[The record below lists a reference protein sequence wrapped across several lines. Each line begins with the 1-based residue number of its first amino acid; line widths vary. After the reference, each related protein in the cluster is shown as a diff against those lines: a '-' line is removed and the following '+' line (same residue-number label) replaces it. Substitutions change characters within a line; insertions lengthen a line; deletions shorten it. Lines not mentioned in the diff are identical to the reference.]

1 MNNFVEQ
8 EMFSL
13 HPFSVVK
20 ASYKNS
26 VYYIA
31 GAYDISMY
39 VRSIQKEHALVDEK
53 VLQRALNA
61 FLDLNPEC
69 NLLDVPKFDFVL
81 LDDPHTSAQFVA
93 MFCMDVLRYDE
104 SKANEVINALNTV
117 GYFKVGTYSD
127 EMAMTLGHLLEAGNI
142 QLKQNLGW
150 DKIQQLDSE
159 KDAASAMNT
168 LENLIRRD
176 YPADL

>member
-20 ASYKNS
+20 ASYKDS

-31 GAYDISMY
+31 GSYDITRY
-39 VRSIQKEHALVDEK
+39 VKVYQNDHSKVDKK
-53 VLQRALNA
+53 VLQVALDSY
-61 FLDLNPEC
+61 LRDYPEC

-81 LDDPHTSAQFVA
+81 LDDPTTSAQFVY
-93 MFCMDVLRYDE
+93 MYCTDVLRFSE
-104 SKANEVINALNTV
+104 SRCEDVIDALNTV
-117 GYFKVGTYSD
+117 GYYKVGTYTD
-127 EMAMTLGHLLEAGNI
+127 EMAMTYGHLLEAGNE
-142 QLKQNLGW
+142 QLKQNLKW
-150 DKIQQLDSE
+150 DKMEHLDSE
-159 KDAASAMNT
+159 KDAAAAMST